1 MSTTHP
7 LPSSA
12 PAQAA
17 APTAGQPAAPP
28 NPVPRR
34 LAHLDLR
41 RWISPV
47 AIIVIWQLASTG
59 GLLAEDELAPPWR
72 VVTTAVD
79 ITASGELPEGL
90 LVSLLR
96 VAAGVALGLAAGVG
110 LGLVSGLS
118 RWGGLL
124 LDPPVQMLR
133 TLPHLA
139 LVPLFI
145 LWFGV
150 DETPKILLVA
160 LGVLFP
166 MYLNVHAG
174 VRGVDPKLLE
184 AARVLGFDRRERLRH
199 VVLPGAMPSTL
210 TGLRLALGI
219 AWLSIVVA
227 ETTAADAGLGYMIM
241 NAREFLRT
249 DVILV
254 GLVVYALLGLG
265 TDALVRRLERRAL
278 RWRPTGAQR

>member
-1 MSTTHP
+1 VSTTHP
-7 LPSSA
+7 VA
-12 PAQAA
+12 TPAALR
-17 APTAGQPAAPP
+17 PAAPDP
-28 NPVPRR
+28 AASPDRPRR
-34 LAHLDLR
+34 RGPGLDWR
-41 RWISPV
+41 RSISPL
-47 AIIVIWQLASTG
+47 ALLVIWQLASST
-59 GLLAEDELAPPWR
+59 GLLAEDELASPLR
-72 VVTTAVD
+72 VVTAALDV
-79 ITASGELPEGL
+79 TASGELPEGL

-96 VAAGVALGLAAGVG
+96 VVAGVALGLVVGIG
-110 LGLVSGLS
+110 LGVWSGLS

-124 LDPPVQMLR
+124 VDPPVQMLR

-150 DETPKILLVA
+150 DETPKVLLVA

-174 VRGVDPKLLE
+174 VRSVDPKLLE
-184 AARVLGFDRRERLRH
+184 ATAVSGFTRAERLRH
-199 VVLPGAMPSTL
+199 VVLPGALPSAL

-227 ETTAADAGLGYMIM
+227 ETVSADSGLGYMIM

-249 DVILV
+249 DVIVV

-265 TDALVRRLERRAL
+265 TDALVRRIERRAL
-278 RWRPTGAQR
+278 RWRPVGVAG

>member
-1 MSTTHP
+1 VSTTHP
-7 LPSSA
+7 LPS
-12 PAQAA
+12 AA
-17 APTAGQPAAPP
+17 SGTT
-28 NPVPRR
+28 PVPRGSEPR
-34 LAHLDLR
+34 VPTASRRIDLR

-47 AIIVIWQLASTG
+47 AILLVWQLASST
-59 GLLAEDELAPPWR
+59 GLLAEDELASPWR
-72 VVTTAVD
+72 VVTAAVD
-79 ITASGELPEGL
+79 VTVSGELPEGL
-90 LVSLLR
+90 GVSLLR
-96 VAAGVALGLAAGVG
+96 VVAGVAIGLVAGVG
-110 LGLVSGLS
+110 LGLLSGLS
-118 RWGGLL
+118 NWGGLL
-124 LDPPVQMLR
+124 VDPPVQMLR

-150 DETPKILLVA
+150 DETPKVLLVA

-184 AARVLGFDRRERLRH
+184 AAEISGFSRSERLRH

-227 ETTAADAGLGYMIM
+227 ETVSADSGLGYMIM

-249 DVILV
+249 DVIVV

-278 RWRPTGAQR
+278 RWRTS

>member
-7 LPSSA
+7 LSSA
-12 PAQAA
+12 VQTATTAA
-17 APTAGQPAAPP
+17 DRHGARASPP
-28 NPVPRR
+28 GRR
-34 LAHLDLR
+34 PGFEWR

-47 AIIVIWQLASTG
+47 AILVAWQLASSA
-59 GLLAEDELAPPWR
+59 GLLAEDELASPWR
-72 VVTTAVD
+72 VVVAAVD
-79 ITASGELPEGL
+79 VTVSGELPEGL

-96 VAAGVALGLAAGVG
+96 VAAGVVLGLAAGVG
-110 LGLVSGLS
+110 LGLLSGLS
-118 RWGGLL
+118 RWGDHLV
-124 LDPPVQMLR
+124 DPPVQMLR

-174 VRGVDPKLLE
+174 VRGVDPKLIE
-184 AARVLGFDRRERLRH
+184 ATRVLGFTRAERLRH
-199 VVLPGAMPSTL
+199 VVLPAAMPSAL

-227 ETTAADAGLGYMIM
+227 ETVSADAGLGYMIM

-249 DVILV
+249 DVIVV

-278 RWRPTGAQR
+278 RWRPAAVAG

>member
-7 LPSSA
+7 PSS
-12 PAQAA
+12 PARTAA
-17 APTAGQPAAPP
+17 TPSQRPGVDSVAS
-28 NPVPRR
+28 PRGR
-34 LAHLDLR
+34 LSGVAWR

-47 AIIVIWQLASTG
+47 AILVIWQLASST
-59 GLLAEDELAPPWR
+59 GLLAEDELASPWR
-72 VVTTAVD
+72 VVTAAVD
-79 ITASGELPEGL
+79 VTASGELPEGL

-96 VAAGVALGLAAGVG
+96 VLAGVALGLVVGVG
-110 LGLVSGLS
+110 LGLLSGLS
-118 RWGGLL
+118 RWGDHLV
-124 LDPPVQMLR
+124 DPPVQMLR

-145 LWFGV
+145 LWFGI

-160 LGVLFP
+160 LGVTFP

-184 AARVLGFDRRERLRH
+184 ATRVLGFTRRERLRH

-227 ETTAADAGLGYMIM
+227 ETVQADAGLGYMIT
-241 NAREFLRT
+241 NARDFLRT
-249 DVILV
+249 DVIVV

-265 TDALVRRLERRAL
+265 TDALVRRLERSAL
-278 RWRPTGAQR
+278 RWRPAGVLG

>member
-1 MSTTHP
+1 VSTTLP
-7 LPSSA
+7 GAPARTSAPSS
-12 PAQAA
+12 PAD
-17 APTAGQPAAPP
+17 PP
-28 NPVPRR
+28 SAPRR
-34 LAHLDLR
+34 HAIAWR

-47 AIIVIWQLASTG
+47 AIVVVWQLASST
-59 GLLAEDELAPPWR
+59 GLLAEDELASPVR
-72 VVTTAVD
+72 VVRAAVD
-79 ITASGELPEGL
+79 VIASGELPEGL
-90 LVSLLR
+90 AVSLAR
-96 VAAGVALGLAAGVG
+96 VVAGFLLGAVVGLALGVW
-110 LGLVSGLS
+110 SGLS

-124 LDPPVQMLR
+124 VDPPVQMLR

-150 DETPKILLVA
+150 QETPKVLLVA

-166 MYLNVHAG
+166 IYLNVHAG

-184 AARVLGFDRRERLRH
+184 MARVSGFDRREVLRH
-199 VVLPGAMPSTL
+199 VVVPGALPSAL

-227 ETTAADAGLGYMIM
+227 ETVSSDGLGYLI
-241 NAREFLRT
+241 NDAREFLRT
-249 DVILV
+249 DVIVV

-265 TDALVRRLERRAL
+265 TDALVRRVERRAL
-278 RWRPTGAQR
+278 RWRPAISGTES

>member
-1 MSTTHP
+1 M
-7 LPSSA
+7 
-12 PAQAA
+12 
-17 APTAGQPAAPP
+17 
-28 NPVPRR
+28 
-34 LAHLDLR
+34 
-41 RWISPV
+41 SPV
-47 AIIVIWQLASTG
+47 AVLVAWQLASGT
-59 GLLAEDELAPPWR
+59 GLLAEDELASPWR
-72 VVTTAVD
+72 VVTAAVD
-79 ITASGELPEGL
+79 VTASGELPEGL
-90 LVSLLR
+90 VVSLLR

-110 LGLVSGLS
+110 LGLLSGLS
-118 RWGGLL
+118 RWGDHLV
-124 LDPPVQMLR
+124 DPPVQMLR

-174 VRGVDPKLLE
+174 VRGVDPKLIE
-184 AARVLGFDRRERLRH
+184 ATRVLGFSRSERLRH

-227 ETTAADAGLGYMIM
+227 ETVSADAGLGYMIM

-249 DVILV
+249 DVIVV

-278 RWRPTGAQR
+278 RWRPAAVTG

>member
-1 MSTTHP
+1 VSTTHP
-7 LPSSA
+7 LPS
-12 PAQAA
+12 AA
-17 APTAGQPAAPP
+17 SGTT
-28 NPVPRR
+28 PVPRGSESR
-34 LAHLDLR
+34 VPTASRRIDLR

-47 AIIVIWQLASTG
+47 AILLVWQLASST
-59 GLLAEDELAPPWR
+59 GLLAEDELASPWR
-72 VVTTAVD
+72 VVTAAVD
-79 ITASGELPEGL
+79 VTVSGELPEGL
-90 LVSLLR
+90 GVSLLR
-96 VAAGVALGLAAGVG
+96 VVAGVAIGLVAGVG
-110 LGLVSGLS
+110 LGLLSGLS
-118 RWGGLL
+118 NWGGLL
-124 LDPPVQMLR
+124 VDPPVQMLR

-150 DETPKILLVA
+150 DETPKVLLVA

-184 AARVLGFDRRERLRH
+184 AAEISGFSRSERLRH

-227 ETTAADAGLGYMIM
+227 ETVSADSGLGYMIM

-249 DVILV
+249 DVIVV

-278 RWRPTGAQR
+278 RWRTS